1 MPHSLRDTT
10 HLARQRG
17 RVISTGITRC
27 DAMSLSVDVPMAEW
41 PETAG
46 SSQGV
51 EIQTSI
57 FPSHHYIYIAIDTN
71 VLISHLEL
79 VKKVYLRLREVSTA
93 KAKRKTSNGVAAQ
106 RDIDDQSDVCLLLP
120 CVVLD
125 GEHCD
130 L

>member
-1 MPHSLRDTT
+1 
-10 HLARQRG
+10 
-17 RVISTGITRC
+17 
-27 DAMSLSVDVPMAEW
+27 MSLSVDVPMAEW
-41 PETAG
+41 AETAG

-51 EIQTSI
+51 KIQTSI

-93 KAKRKTSNGVAAQ
+93 KAKSKTSKGVAAK
-106 RDIDDQSDVCLLLP
+106 RDIEDQSDVCLLLP

-125 GEHCD
+125 GKHYY